1 MAFRNKVIRN
11 PKTKQEILFL
21 QTSADTRGK
30 LLEMES
36 TYHEFSAEPVAHY
49 HPYQDEDFLVV
60 SGELTVRMDGSV
72 RTLRAG
78 ETIHIPRNKRHAMW
92 NSSNGKT
99 VVNWKVQPAL
109 QTEYFLET
117 VMGLA
122 GDGRTNDDGMP
133 SLLQVSLLA
142 NHFSDTFRLARPPFL
157 LQKVL
162 FTLLTPFAYFA
173 GYRPKYNKY
182 INR

>member
-1 MAFRNKVIRN
+1 MAFKNKIIRN
-11 PKTKQEILFL
+11 PKTRQDIRFL
-21 QTSADTRGK
+21 QTSGDTGGR

-36 TYHEFSAEPVAHY
+36 TYHELSKEPAAHY
-49 HPYQDEDFLVV
+49 HPYQDEDFLLV
-60 SGELTVRMDGSV
+60 SGELTVRMDGV
-72 RTLRAG
+72 LRTLRSG
-78 ETIHIPRNKRHAMW
+78 ETIHIPKNKIHSMW

-99 VVNWKVQPAL
+99 VVNWRVQPAL

-122 GDGRTNDDGMP
+122 GDGKTNDEGMP
-133 SLLQVSLLA
+133 GILQVSLLA
-142 NHFSDTFRLARPPFL
+142 THFSDTFRLASPPFL

-173 GYRPKYNKY
+173 GYRPKYKRY
-182 INR
+182 INL